1 MRSRASQRLQ
11 TREQASRLD
20 LECIC
25 RKISITSSSG
35 RKVLIRSCP
44 FIVNDQAFSTL
55 ETREMRKGRKISE
68 IPQQDSRRRWLWR
81 WRWRW
86 DWYRGEEA
94 VEWAVGGR
102 KGIWGGAFC
111 KLPPPL
117 SLSLSLSLLD
127 NRSNAPSLSFFPDCL
142 SIIITSRFG
151 PFSDFSIS
159 PPPSSLFCKIFRW
172 VKRVMWKINLLN

>member
-1 MRSRASQRLQ
+1 MNESGLPDAPIRSVRRLMRSRASQRLQ

-44 FIVNDQAFSTL
+44 FIGNDQAFSTL

-81 WRWRW
+81 WRW

-111 KLPPPL
+111 KLPSPL
-117 SLSLSLSLLD
+117 SLSLSLSLSRTID
-127 NRSNAPSLSFFPDCL
+127 PIIQRSLAL
-142 SIIITSRFG
+142 I
-151 PFSDFSIS
+151 FS
-159 PPPSSLFCKIFRW
+159 
-172 VKRVMWKINLLN
+172 